1 MYKILILG
9 ASSDIGKNL
18 VSYIIENKKDNVGLH
33 LHSSNKKFYF
43 KKKINKNIKF
53 INSNFVS
60 ESEKDILNKFDSDYD
75 IIVNL
80 IGHINSKKFKNLNL
94 SDLINSSKANSFVP
108 LLIFKKSLNYM
119 KKKKRGVIINNSSIG
134 VKFGGGKKTL
144 AYSLSK
150 HINEFIPSI
159 FRALC
164 KIGICY
170 NVIRIGVTDTKIHKK
185 ISKKNLQNRINLI
198 PAKRMAKT
206 QEIVNLIYFLI
217 FQNTY
222 ISNQIISIR
231 GGE

>member
-119 KKKKRGVIINNSSIG
+119 KKKKERCNN
-134 VKFGGGKKTL
+134 
-144 AYSLSK
+144 
-150 HINEFIPSI
+150 
-159 FRALC
+159 
-164 KIGICY
+164 
-170 NVIRIGVTDTKIHKK
+170 
-185 ISKKNLQNRINLI
+185 
-198 PAKRMAKT
+198 
-206 QEIVNLIYFLI
+206 
-217 FQNTY
+217 
-222 ISNQIISIR
+222 
-231 GGE
+231 